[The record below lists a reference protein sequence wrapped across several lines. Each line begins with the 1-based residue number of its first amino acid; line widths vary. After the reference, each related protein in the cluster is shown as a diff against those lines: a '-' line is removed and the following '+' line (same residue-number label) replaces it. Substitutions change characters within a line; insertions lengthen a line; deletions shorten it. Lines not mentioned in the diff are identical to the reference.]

1 MRAMTITKN
10 FPLILLL
17 LLAPVVNGD
26 VVVRAVEITAF
37 GVFQDYGK
45 QFERGYS
52 ATGPGTYSLEYVR
65 FVEFGS
71 EIPGELG
78 INFGIQYIIHS
89 VPKGKPFRVTGVIT
103 YPDKGLVS
111 PDGEI
116 YKSSQEDMIVNLG
129 EKNFYGFGFDKP
141 WEIIPGEWKFQIKHN
156 DAVLAQKTLIVL
168 EPALEP
174 ERDHIL

>member
-1 MRAMTITKN
+1 MEAMTTK
-10 FPLILLL
+10 FSLVLLL
-17 LLAPVVNGD
+17 LLTPVVNGD

-37 GVFQDYGK
+37 GVFQEYGK

-52 ATGPGTYSLEYVR
+52 SSGPGTHSLEYVR
-65 FVEFGS
+65 FIDFKS

-89 VPKGKPFRVTGVIT
+89 APKGQPIKVTGVIT
-103 YPDKGLVS
+103 YPDPGIAS
-111 PDGEI
+111 PDGEL

-129 EKNFYGFGFDKP
+129 EKNFYGFGFGKP

-156 DAVLAQKTLIVL
+156 DAVLAQKTLVVL
-168 EPALEP
+168 DP
-174 ERDHIL
+174 ERNQAL

>member
-1 MRAMTITKN
+1 MEAMTTK
-10 FPLILLL
+10 FCLILLL
-17 LLAPVVNGD
+17 LLTPAVNGD

-37 GVFQDYGK
+37 GVFQEYGK

-52 ATGPGTYSLEYVR
+52 ASGPGTYSLEYVR
-65 FVEFGS
+65 FIDFKR

-89 VPKGKPFRVTGVIT
+89 TPKGKPFKVTGVIT
-103 YPDKGLVS
+103 YPEPGLAS
-111 PDGEI
+111 PDGEL
-116 YKSSQEDMIVNLG
+116 YKNSQEDMIVNLG

-156 DAVLAQKTLIVL
+156 DAVLAQKTLVVL
-168 EPALEP
+168 DP
-174 ERDHIL
+174 ERNQAL

>member
-1 MRAMTITKN
+1 MSAMTITKN

-17 LLAPVVNGD
+17 LLTPVVNGD

-65 FVEFGS
+65 FVGFGS

-89 VPKGKPFRVTGVIT
+89 LPKGKPFRVTGVIT

-111 PDGEI
+111 PDGQI

-168 EPALEP
+168 EPVLEP
-174 ERDHIL
+174 EQDHIL